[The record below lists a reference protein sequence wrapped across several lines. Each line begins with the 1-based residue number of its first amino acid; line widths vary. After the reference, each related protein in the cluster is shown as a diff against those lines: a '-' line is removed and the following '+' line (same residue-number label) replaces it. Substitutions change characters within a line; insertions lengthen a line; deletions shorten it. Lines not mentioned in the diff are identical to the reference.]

1 MRKFQFTAILALV
14 ILATFWAATVA
25 SADGADYQD
34 DYTGLGDPYYGYT
47 AVPGQPFNYYS
58 GKPFDETTEVEK
70 PYANWAV
77 SEDGTMLKF
86 PEPQFTA
93 VK

>member
-1 MRKFQFTAILALV
+1 MKRLLTIGIGVLV
-14 ILATFWAATVA
+14 GLMLMVGIA

-47 AVPGQPFNYYS
+47 TVPGQPFEYFS
-58 GKPFDETTEVEK
+58 GKPFDETTAVEK
-70 PYANWAV
+70 PYAVWAV
-77 SEDGTMLKF
+77 SEDGGTMLKF
-86 PEPQFTA
+86 PAPQFTE